1 MIQII
6 LIFLGVLVVYSLISI
21 VYGIV
26 QLITS
31 KGEKGLRNIL
41 IGVVSLVVLAVI
53 GFGTCVFALNI

>member
-6 LIFLGVLVVYSLISI
+6 LIFLGVLIVYSLISI

-53 GFGTCVFALNI
+53 GFGTCVFALNN

>member
-1 MIQII
+1 M
-6 LIFLGVLVVYSLISI
+6 VVYSLISI

-53 GFGTCVFALNI
+53 GFGTCVFALNN

>member
-53 GFGTCVFALNI
+53 GFGTCVFALNN